1 MAEAQESPTVRQ
13 TAQKKRRPS
22 LQQQANIILRE
33 AEKRGVSSNYFFL
46 TTFKRYQMQMKILEE
61 LEKEI
66 TKEGAMVTKEYVK
79 GRANIYTNPAI
90 GEYNKTA
97 TAANGTVATLINI
110 VKQLS
115 EEETGGQ
122 SKLAALLEGLTAD
135 E

>member
-1 MAEAQESPTVRQ
+1 MATTRKT
-13 TAQKKRRPS
+13 TAKPKPMN
-22 LQQQANIILRE
+22 LQQQANQILKE
-33 AEKRGVSSNYFFL
+33 AEKRGVSSNFFFV
-46 TTFKRYQMQMKILEE
+46 TTFKRYQVQMRILNE
-61 LEKEI
+61 LEQEI

-115 EEETGGQ
+115 EEETGAP
-122 SKLAALLEGLTAD
+122 SKLASLLEGLTAD
-135 E
+135 D

>member
-1 MAEAQESPTVRQ
+1 MATTRKT
-13 TAQKKRRPS
+13 TAKPKPMN
-22 LQQQANIILRE
+22 LQQQANQILKE
-33 AEKRGVSSNYFFL
+33 AEKRGVSSNFFFV
-46 TTFKRYQMQMKILEE
+46 TTFKRYQVQMKILNE
-61 LEKEI
+61 LEQEI

>member
-1 MAEAQESPTVRQ
+1 MATTRKTNKP
-13 TAQKKRRPS
+13 KPMN
-22 LQQQANIILRE
+22 LQQQANQILKE
-33 AEKRGVSSNYFFL
+33 AEKRGVSSNFFFV
-46 TTFKRYQMQMKILEE
+46 TTFKRYQVQMRILNE
-61 LEKEI
+61 LEQEI

-115 EEETGGQ
+115 EEETGAP
-122 SKLAALLEGLTAD
+122 SKLASLLEGLTAD
-135 E
+135 D